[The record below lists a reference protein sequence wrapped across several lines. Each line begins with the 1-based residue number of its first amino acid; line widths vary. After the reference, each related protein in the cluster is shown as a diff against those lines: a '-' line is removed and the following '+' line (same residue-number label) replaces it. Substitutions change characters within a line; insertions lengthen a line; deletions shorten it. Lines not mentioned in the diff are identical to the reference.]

1 MDSTWFKKFKNMEV
15 TRIKP
20 FKESKPYY
28 KSNNIQKFI
37 GFAKYAI
44 QKFKIINQ
52 YLTWIKPFNTTHV

>member
-1 MDSTWFKKFKNMEV
+1 MEV